1 MSTNLKTLI
10 GKLDDTCRQAAE
22 RAANLCMARGHYE
35 VDLEHLFLALL
46 EQPASDFSLIARRS
60 GIATDAL
67 ERDLSAEIGRF
78 RSGNTRTPVF
88 SPHLPT
94 LFEHAWLIASLDSST
109 TRIRSGHLLLALLT
123 EPSLS
128 QLAFRGS
135 KLFAKFKRDELKHD
149 FAKLTQGS
157 VEAGQGVRFG
167 DADAPIEGEADAGDV
182 VTPSPGLSKTPALD
196 QFTTNLTARARDGHI
211 DPVVGRDAEIR
222 QLVDILLRRRQNNPI
237 LTGEAGVGKTAVV
250 EGLALRIA
258 AGDVP
263 AVLQGVELHVL
274 DMGLLQAG
282 ASVKGEFENRLKNV
296 IDEVRKSPHPI
307 ILFID
312 EAHTMIGA
320 GGQAGQNDA
329 ANLLKPA
336 LARGELRTIAATTWA
351 EYKKYFEKDAALA
364 RRFQVVK
371 VDEPDEPL
379 AAAMLRGIVPLME
392 KHFGIRVLDEAIT
405 EAVRLSHRYISGRQ
419 LPDKAVGVLDTACAR
434 VALGQSATPAIIE
447 DTRKRLDRIDAEI
460 AALEREA
467 SAGAA
472 HDERLAELRG
482 LRAQSESSL
491 LENEQRLAKETALA
505 QRIQELRGALETRRG
520 KPAPAAG
527 PASDASAAPNAP
539 ETTKKKPSKKAAA
552 KAAAR
557 DEDPERLELQ
567 RLVAELRE
575 LQGENPMVPLEVD
588 GTVVAEIVSAWTGIP
603 LGRMV
608 KDEIRTVRQ
617 LTPLLAERVIGQD
630 HALEAIAQRV
640 RTASAKL
647 EDPNKPR
654 GVFLF
659 VGPSGVGKTET
670 ALALA
675 DILYGGE
682 RNLITINMSE
692 YQEAHSVSGLKGSP
706 PGYVGYGEGGVLTE
720 AVRRQPYSVVLLDE
734 VEKAHPDVLEMFF
747 QVFDKG
753 MMDDAEGREIDFRNT
768 LIILTSNAGST
779 QIMQACLN
787 RPVEELPAADDL
799 AEALR
804 PILFKHF
811 KPAFLGRLK
820 TVPYYPISD
829 DVLVKIIELKLGR
842 IRDRVSANHK
852 AVFEWDKGL
861 VEAVLARCTEVDSG
875 ARNVD
880 HILNGT
886 LLPEIA
892 ESVLATM
899 AEGGV
904 IQKIKVTAGKNGDF
918 KYKVT

>member
-1 MSTNLKTLI
+1 MSINLKTLI
-10 GKLDDTCRQAAE
+10 SKLDDTCRQATQ
-22 RAANLCMARGHYE
+22 RAANLCMARGNYE

-46 EQPASDFSLIARRS
+46 EQPKSDFVLIAQRS
-60 GIATDAL
+60 GISPESL
-67 ERDLSAEIGRF
+67 ERDLSDEIGQF
-78 RSGNTRTPVF
+78 KTGNTRTPVF
-88 SPHLPT
+88 SQHLPA
-94 LFEHAWLIASLDSST
+94 LFEHAWLIASLDSET

-123 EPSLS
+123 EPDLA
-128 QLAFRGS
+128 QLAYRGS
-135 KLFAKFKRDELKHD
+135 KLFVRFKREELKHD
-149 FAKLTQGS
+149 FAKLTEGS
-157 VEAGQGVRFG
+157 QEAQTVRFADASATG
-167 DADAPIEGEADAGDV
+167 EGAGEDADAVPGEAKG
-182 VTPSPGLSKTPALD
+182 GLSKTPALD
-196 QFTTNLTARARDGHI
+196 QFTTNLTQRARDGKI
-211 DPVVGRDAEIR
+211 DPVIGRDAEIR
-222 QLVDILLRRRQNNPI
+222 QVIDILMRRRQNNPI

-250 EGLALRIA
+250 EGLARRIA
-258 AGDVP
+258 EKDVP
-263 AVLQGVELHVL
+263 DVLQGVELHTL

-296 IDEVRKSPHPI
+296 IDEVKKSPHPI

-320 GGQAGQNDA
+320 GGSAGQNDA

-336 LARGELRTIAATTWA
+336 LARGELRTIAATTWS

-371 VDEPDEPL
+371 VEEPSEVL
-379 AAAMLRGIVPLME
+379 AAAMLRGMVSLME
-392 KHFGIRVLDEAIT
+392 AHFGIRVLDEAVT

-419 LPDKAVGVLDTACAR
+419 LPDKAVSVLDTACAK

-447 DTRKRLDRIDAEI
+447 DTRKHLDRLEAEL
-460 AALEREA
+460 AALQRET
-467 SAGAA
+467 AGGSTL
-472 HDERLAELRG
+472 HEERLAELK
-482 LRAQSESSL
+482 AQQIEAQAVLAS
-491 LENEQRLAKETALA
+491 NEQRLSVERELAGRVAALR
-505 QRIQELRGALETRRG
+505 QQLEQG
-520 KPAPAAG
+520 LAG
-527 PASDASAAPNAP
+527 EGDADASADDQADVAVAK
-539 ETTKKKPSKKAAA
+539 TTGKRSKSTRELSPQHAELA
-552 KAAAR
+552 K
-557 DEDPERLELQ
+557 LQ
-567 RLVAELRE
+567 AELRD
-575 LQGENPMVPLEVD
+575 LQGETPMVPLQVD
-588 GTVVAEIVSAWTGIP
+588 GTVVAEIVSAWTGVP

-608 KDEIRTVRQ
+608 KDEIRTIRS
-617 LTPLLAERVIGQD
+617 LGSLLEERVIGQD
-630 HALEAIAQRV
+630 HALDAIAQRV
-640 RTASAKL
+640 RTATAKL

-654 GVFLF
+654 GVFMF

-682 RNLITINMSE
+682 RKLITINMSE

-720 AVRRQPYSVVLLDE
+720 AVRRNPYSVVLLDE

-753 MMDDAEGREIDFRNT
+753 VMDDAEGREIDFRNT
-768 LIILTSNAGST
+768 LIILTSNIGSS
-779 QIMQACLN
+779 QIMQSCLN
-787 RPVEELPAADDL
+787 KPAEEIPTADAL

-804 PILFKHF
+804 PILMRSF

-820 TVPYYPISD
+820 VVPYYPISD
-829 DVLVKIIELKLGR
+829 DVLVRIISLKLGR

-852 AVFEWDKGL
+852 ASFSWDEGL

-892 ESVLATM
+892 ENVLTAM
-899 AEGGV
+899 AEGTR
-904 IQKIKVTAGKNGDF
+904 INSIKVSAGKKGDF
-918 KYKVT
+918 KYKVS

>member
-1 MSTNLKTLI
+1 MSINLKTLI
-10 GKLDDTCRQAAE
+10 SKLDDTCRQATQ
-22 RAANLCMARGHYE
+22 RAANLCMARGNYE

-46 EQPASDFSLIARRS
+46 EQPKSDFVLIAQRS
-60 GIATDAL
+60 GISPESL
-67 ERDLSAEIGRF
+67 ERDLSDEIGQF
-78 RSGNTRTPVF
+78 KTGNTRTPVF
-88 SPHLPT
+88 SQHLPA
-94 LFEHAWLIASLDSST
+94 LFEHAWLIASLDSET

-123 EPSLS
+123 EPDLA
-128 QLAFRGS
+128 QLAYRGS
-135 KLFAKFKRDELKHD
+135 KLFVRFKREELKHD
-149 FAKLTQGS
+149 FAKLTEGS
-157 VEAGQGVRFG
+157 QEAQTVRFADASATG
-167 DADAPIEGEADAGDV
+167 EGAGEDADAVPGEAKG
-182 VTPSPGLSKTPALD
+182 GLSKTPALD
-196 QFTTNLTARARDGHI
+196 QFTTNLTQRARDGKI
-211 DPVVGRDAEIR
+211 DPVIGRDAEIR
-222 QLVDILLRRRQNNPI
+222 QVIDILMRRRQNNPI

-250 EGLALRIA
+250 EGLARRIA
-258 AGDVP
+258 EKDVP
-263 AVLQGVELHVL
+263 DVLQGVELHTL

-296 IDEVRKSPHPI
+296 IDEVKKSPHPI

-320 GGQAGQNDA
+320 GGSAGQNDA

-336 LARGELRTIAATTWA
+336 LARGELRTIAATTWS

-371 VDEPDEPL
+371 VEEPSEVL
-379 AAAMLRGIVPLME
+379 AAAMLRGMVSLME
-392 KHFGIRVLDEAIT
+392 AHFGIRVLDEAVT

-419 LPDKAVGVLDTACAR
+419 LPDKAVSVLDTACAK

-447 DTRKRLDRIDAEI
+447 DTRKHLDRLEAEL
-460 AALEREA
+460 AALQRET
-467 SAGAA
+467 AGGSTL
-472 HDERLAELRG
+472 HEERLAELK
-482 LRAQSESSL
+482 AQQ
-491 LENEQRLAKETALA
+491 LEAQAVLASNEQRLSVERELAGRVAALR
-505 QRIQELRGALETRRG
+505 QQLEQG
-520 KPAPAAG
+520 LAG
-527 PASDASAAPNAP
+527 EGDADASADDQADVAVAK
-539 ETTKKKPSKKAAA
+539 TTGKRSKSTREVSPQHAELA
-552 KAAAR
+552 K
-557 DEDPERLELQ
+557 LQ
-567 RLVAELRE
+567 AELRD
-575 LQGENPMVPLEVD
+575 LQGETPMVPLQVD
-588 GTVVAEIVSAWTGIP
+588 GTVVAEIVSAWTGVP

-608 KDEIRTVRQ
+608 KDEIRTIRS
-617 LTPLLAERVIGQD
+617 LGSLLEERVIGQD
-630 HALEAIAQRV
+630 HALDAIAQRV
-640 RTASAKL
+640 RTATAKL

-654 GVFLF
+654 GVFMF

-682 RNLITINMSE
+682 RKLITINMSE

-720 AVRRQPYSVVLLDE
+720 AVRRNPYSVVLLDE

-753 MMDDAEGREIDFRNT
+753 VMDDAEGREIDFRNT
-768 LIILTSNAGST
+768 LIILTSNIGSS
-779 QIMQACLN
+779 QIMQSCLN
-787 RPVEELPAADDL
+787 KPAEEVPAADAL

-804 PILFKHF
+804 PILMRSF

-820 TVPYYPISD
+820 VVPYYPISD
-829 DVLVKIIELKLGR
+829 DVLVRIISLKLGR

-852 AVFEWDKGL
+852 ASFSWDEGL

-892 ESVLATM
+892 ENVLTAM
-899 AEGGV
+899 AEGTR
-904 IQKIKVTAGKNGDF
+904 INSIKVSAGKKGDF
-918 KYKVT
+918 KYKVS

>member
-1 MSTNLKTLI
+1 MSINLKTLI
-10 GKLDDTCRQAAE
+10 SKLDDTCRQATQ
-22 RAANLCMARGHYE
+22 RAANLCMARGNYE

-46 EQPASDFSLIARRS
+46 EQPKSDFVLIAQRS
-60 GIATDAL
+60 GISPESL
-67 ERDLSAEIGRF
+67 ERDLSDEIGQF
-78 RSGNTRTPVF
+78 KTGNTRTPVF
-88 SPHLPT
+88 SQHLPA
-94 LFEHAWLIASLDSST
+94 LFEHAWLIASLDSET

-123 EPSLS
+123 EPDLA
-128 QLAFRGS
+128 QLAYRGS
-135 KLFAKFKRDELKHD
+135 KLFVRFKREELKHD
-149 FAKLTQGS
+149 FAKLTEGS
-157 VEAGQGVRFG
+157 QEAQTVRFADASATG
-167 DADAPIEGEADAGDV
+167 ESGGEDADAVPGEAKG
-182 VTPSPGLSKTPALD
+182 GLSKTPALD
-196 QFTTNLTARARDGHI
+196 QFTTNLTQRARDGKI
-211 DPVVGRDAEIR
+211 DPVIGRDAEIR
-222 QLVDILLRRRQNNPI
+222 QVIDILMRRRQNNPI

-250 EGLALRIA
+250 EGLARRIA
-258 AGDVP
+258 EKDVP
-263 AVLQGVELHVL
+263 DVLQGVELHTL

-296 IDEVRKSPHPI
+296 IDEVKKSPHPI

-320 GGQAGQNDA
+320 GGSAGQNDA

-336 LARGELRTIAATTWA
+336 LARGELRTIAATTWS

-371 VDEPDEPL
+371 VEEPSEVL
-379 AAAMLRGIVPLME
+379 AAAMLRGMVSLME
-392 KHFGIRVLDEAIT
+392 AHFGIRVLDEAVT

-419 LPDKAVGVLDTACAR
+419 LPDKAVSVLDTACAK

-447 DTRKRLDRIDAEI
+447 DTRKHLDRLEAEL
-460 AALEREA
+460 AALQRET
-467 SAGAA
+467 AGGSTL
-472 HDERLAELRG
+472 HDERLAELK
-482 LRAQSESSL
+482 AQQIEAQAVLAS
-491 LENEQRLAKETALA
+491 NEQRLSVERELAGRVAALR
-505 QRIQELRGALETRRG
+505 QQLEQG
-520 KPAPAAG
+520 LAG
-527 PASDASAAPNAP
+527 EGEAEASTEGQSDVAV
-539 ETTKKKPSKKAAA
+539 A
-552 KAAAR
+552 KATGKRSKATR
-557 DEDPERLELQ
+557 ELSPQ
-567 RLVAELRE
+567 HAELAKLQAELRE
-575 LQGENPMVPLEVD
+575 LQGETPMVPLQVD
-588 GTVVAEIVSAWTGIP
+588 GTVVAEIVSAWTGVP

-608 KDEIRTVRQ
+608 KDEIRTIRS
-617 LTPLLAERVIGQD
+617 LGSLLEERVIGQD
-630 HALEAIAQRV
+630 HALDAIAQRV
-640 RTASAKL
+640 RTATAKL

-654 GVFLF
+654 GVFMF

-682 RNLITINMSE
+682 RKLITINMSE

-720 AVRRQPYSVVLLDE
+720 AVRRNPYSVVLLDE

-768 LIILTSNAGST
+768 LIILTSNIGSS
-779 QIMQACLN
+779 QIMQSCLN
-787 RPVEELPAADDL
+787 KPAEEVPGAEAL

-804 PILFKHF
+804 PILMRTF

-820 TVPYYPISD
+820 VVPYYPISD
-829 DVLVKIIELKLGR
+829 DVLVRIISLKLGR
-842 IRDRVSANHK
+842 IRDRVGANHK
-852 AVFEWDKGL
+852 ASFSWDEGL

-892 ESVLATM
+892 ENVLTAM
-899 AEGGV
+899 AEGTR
-904 IQKIKVTAGKNGDF
+904 INSIKVSAGKKGDF
-918 KYKVT
+918 KYKVS